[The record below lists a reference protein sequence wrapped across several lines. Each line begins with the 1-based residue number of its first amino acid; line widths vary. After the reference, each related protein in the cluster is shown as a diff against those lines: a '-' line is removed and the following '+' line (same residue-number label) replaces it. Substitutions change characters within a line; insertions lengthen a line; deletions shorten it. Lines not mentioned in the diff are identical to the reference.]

1 MSRMIACH
9 QCDTVQ
15 RLPQITDSGVVR
27 CARCGAVLYRKKKN
41 SLDRTLALA
50 ITGLIVFCLA
60 NSFPFLFMQ
69 SDSNVQ
75 ETTLLSGI
83 RELYAQ
89 DMWPVALLV
98 LLTTIAVPLAQ
109 LLVILYLLVPFKLNH
124 RPRFT
129 APALRFL
136 QAIKPWG
143 MLEVMMLGILVS
155 IVKLSDSAD
164 IIPGISLYAFM
175 VLIFIMAAIAATFDP
190 HAIWERLEFDR

>member
-1 MSRMIACH
+1 MNQLIACH
-9 QCDTVQ
+9 ECDLIQ
-15 RLPQITDSGVVR
+15 RLPQIDDIGVVR
-27 CARCGAVLYRKKKN
+27 CARCGSVLYHKKKN

-50 ITGLIVFCLA
+50 IAGLIVFCLA

-69 SDSNVQ
+69 SESNVQ
-75 ETTLLSGI
+75 ETTLLTGI

-89 DMWPVALLV
+89 DMEPVALLV

-109 LLVILYLLVPFKLNH
+109 LLLLLYLLVPFKFNR
-124 RPRFT
+124 RPWLA

-155 IVKLSDSAD
+155 MVKLAD
-164 IIPGISLYAFM
+164 TAEIIPGISLYAFM
-175 VLIFIMAAIAATFDP
+175 GLIFVMAAIAAAFDP
-190 HAIWERLEFDR
+190 HVIWERLEFDR